1 MLISPSHTMAAFQIF
16 DRQIMAYLKHVY
28 NNILTIASTN
38 ITMENCKDTTCKFY

>member
-1 MLISPSHTMAAFQIF
+1 MAAFQIF